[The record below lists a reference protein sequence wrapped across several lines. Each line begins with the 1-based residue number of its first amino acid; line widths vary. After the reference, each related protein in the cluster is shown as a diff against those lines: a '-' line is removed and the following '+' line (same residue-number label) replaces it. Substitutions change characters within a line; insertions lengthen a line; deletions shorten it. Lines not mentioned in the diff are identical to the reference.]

1 MLGPLMDRVDLRVTL
16 ERPSLAQIG
25 DAGESTADVADR
37 VAAARDRAA
46 ARWASEGVD
55 WRVNADAPGSL
66 LRDRRPPDEA
76 GARLLRSAFSR
87 GSLSMRGADRV
98 LRVAWTLADL
108 DGAPCPGGDHV
119 AGAMMLRG
127 GGLAWAA

>member
-1 MLGPLMDRVDLRVTL
+1 VAL

-25 DAGESTADVADR
+25 DAGESTAIVAAR
-37 VAAARDRAA
+37 VAEARSRAA
-46 ARWASEGVD
+46 GRWASEGVE
-55 WRVNADAPGSL
+55 WRVNAEAPGSL

-76 GARLLRSAFSR
+76 GVRLLRSAFSR

-108 DGAPCPGGDHV
+108 DCAARPSADHV
-119 AGAMMLRG
+119 AGAMVLRG
-127 GGLAWAA
+127 GGLAWAS